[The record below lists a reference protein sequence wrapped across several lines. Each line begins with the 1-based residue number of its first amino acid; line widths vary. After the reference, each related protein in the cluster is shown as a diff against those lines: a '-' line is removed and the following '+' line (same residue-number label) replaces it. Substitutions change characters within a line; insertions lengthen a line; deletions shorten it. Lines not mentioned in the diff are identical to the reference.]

1 MKPIIGITPEAVNLS
16 RADGR
21 GAFCGV
27 SYSQAIELAGGAPVV
42 LPLTDDKV
50 VLDELLARCH
60 GLLLAGGGDVS
71 EAAGAYGRKLTDAE
85 RKTLSGVD
93 DGRDAMELH
102 LIRRALG
109 AAMPVLGICRGFQML
124 NVARGGTLLPDIP
137 NHRNPKPDALA
148 HHLEWTKQGR
158 LCEVLGAC
166 EAVNTS
172 HHQAVDRIAPGFE
185 VTARAI
191 DGVIEAMELTGARCV
206 WAVQF
211 HPERLVRVA
220 PEFLRLFAVFVEE
233 ARLFFG
239 K

>member
-27 SYSQAIELAGGAPVV
+27 SYSQAIELAGGVPVV
-42 LPLTDDKV
+42 LPLTDDKA

-71 EAAGAYGRKLTDAE
+71 EASGAYGRELTEAE
-85 RKTLSGVD
+85 RQTLSGVD
-93 DGRDAMELH
+93 DVRDAMELY
-102 LIRRALG
+102 LIRRAT
-109 AAMPVLGICRGFQML
+109 MPVLGICRGIQML
-124 NVARGGTLLPDIP
+124 NAALGGTLLPDIP
-137 NHRNPKPDALA
+137 NHRNPQPDALA
-148 HHLEWTKQGR
+148 HRLEWTGRGR

-166 EAVNTS
+166 DAVNTS
-172 HHQAVDRIAPGFE
+172 HHQAVDRVAPGFE
-185 VTARAI
+185 VTARAP
-191 DGVIEAMELTGARCV
+191 DGIIEAMERPRV

-211 HPERLVRVA
+211 HPERLVRAV
-220 PEFLRLFAVFVEE
+220 PGCLRLFAAFVEE
-233 ARLFFG
+233 ARLFLG